1 MRTVH
6 LRLQL
11 AASREVYLFNCY
23 IFFFLDTDPWVVI
36 GATSLQITSYD
47 FRVVRTHWLPLFWLL
62 WDHSIIPSVWPKPF
76 TTQSWKDA
84 LQRRI
89 AMLLFCCCY
98 WWWWWWY
105 MHVCAMM
112 YACKCTSMSLSGSGH
127 MCRGQ
132 RRTSGGFLFFLPYCL
147 KPELLIEPEPWLAG
161 EVHNFG
167 VTASKP
173 CLAFY
178 MASRNSKPGLH
189 AYPRSTFSSKPSLSF
204 VVVPESVH
212 CNYHAQY
219 LCLLEG

>member
-11 AASREVYLFNCY
+11 AASWEVYLFNCY
-23 IFFFLDTDPWVVI
+23 IFFFLDTDPGVMI

-62 WDHSIIPSVWPKPF
+62 WDHSIIPNVWPKPF

-105 MHVCAMM
+105 THVCAMM
-112 YACKCTSMSLSGSGH
+112 YTCKCTSMSLSGSGH
-127 MCRGQ
+127 MCRDQ
-132 RRTSGGFLFFLPYCL
+132 RRTSGGFLFFY
-147 KPELLIEPEPWLAG
+147 LIVL
-161 EVHNFG
+161 NQ
-167 VTASKP
+167 
-173 CLAFY
+173 
-178 MASRNSKPGLH
+178 N
-189 AYPRSTFSSKPSLSF
+189 SLSQSLGWL
-204 VVVPESVH
+204 VKSTTLESRPH
-212 CNYHAQY
+212 NHGWLFTWLLGILNQAFIFTHEALSTLSHLSPLLWY
-219 LCLLEG
+219 LNQFTVTTMPNTFAC